1 MGTIQYYKEIYS
13 LFQSGLSD
21 LVVEDRLKVIE
32 HRFSG
37 SSGDAILELDNPYT
51 GMTLNVVWQ
60 QGVLNGSATIADQS
74 GRKICEFTYRDFSP
88 CGPCTFY
95 KDNSILCSLNVLN
108 GCYYGTCK
116 FYKDSVLLY
125 EGDYFHG
132 DVNGSGTLYYP
143 NGSALYEGNFKYGLA
158 NGVGTY
164 HTPDGKAIHSAEWKS
179 GLCAKVSKTISL
191 PKYVICPNQVLSRA
205 AYSMELMA
213 IRYAS
218 ESRAQ
223 GGVVIP

>member
-158 NGVGTY
+158 DGVGTY

>member
-13 LFQSGLSD
+13 LFQSGLND

-95 KDNSILCSLNVLN
+95 KDNSILCPLFDSIITSPSL
-108 GCYYGTCK
+108 T
-116 FYKDSVLLY
+116 SLL
-125 EGDYFHG
+125 
-132 DVNGSGTLYYP
+132 S
-143 NGSALYEGNFKYGLA
+143 
-158 NGVGTY
+158 
-164 HTPDGKAIHSAEWKS
+164 
-179 GLCAKVSKTISL
+179 
-191 PKYVICPNQVLSRA
+191 
-205 AYSMELMA
+205 
-213 IRYAS
+213 
-218 ESRAQ
+218 
-223 GGVVIP
+223 

>member
-37 SSGDAILELDNPYT
+37 SSGDTILELDNPYT

-158 NGVGTY
+158 DGVGTY

-179 GLCAKVSKTISL
+179 GLCVKVSKTISL